1 MDLVN
6 RLDSEIIEA
15 MKEKNTVKLNTLRGV
30 KAAIKQAN
38 IDKKVEINDELLI
51 DVVSKEIKTRNESI
65 KEFEKGNRSDL
76 VEKTKEEISYI
87 ETYLPEQ
94 LSDEELNEIIDK
106 VFGEVNPTGMSDM
119 GKIMGVLTPLVKG
132 KADMGKVSGI
142 IRERLG

>member
-65 KEFEKGNRSDL
+65 KEFEKGGRDDL
-76 VEKTKEEISYI
+76 VSKTKEEISYI

-106 VFGEVNPTGMSDM
+106 VFNEVNPTGMADM
-119 GKIMGVLTPLVKG
+119 GKIMGMVTPLVKG

-142 IRERLG
+142 IRGRLG

>member
-65 KEFEKGNRSDL
+65 KEFEKGGRDDL
-76 VEKTKEEISYI
+76 VSKTKEEISYI

-94 LSDEELNEIIDK
+94 LSDDELNSIIDK
-106 VFGEVNPTGMSDM
+106 VFNEVNPTGMADM
-119 GKIMGVLTPLVKG
+119 GKIMGMVTPLVKG

-142 IRERLG
+142 IRGRLG